1 MRKTYVSLTGV
12 TLHGQKK
19 RGYKFPRVFPKSP
32 FSRSWL
38 PPGPSWRLCAVP
50 PGPQRG
56 SEHHRNVLRGS
67 SGGFCERFGGIISP
81 VGLTPLLSKSQK
93 PTVMHPRLYRREPGG
108 PLDVETCTAERRRWP
123 PGPPQAAEPAFE
135 PFRLRAGTAP
145 VLGICHRCN
154 VPALPVPVGGPCGW
168 KPPQRQNPPALA
180 KHSSLVAGRPG
191 ELWVFH

>member
-1 MRKTYVSLTGV
+1 MSHSLGLLSTG
-12 TLHGQKK
+12 KK
-19 RGYKFPRVFPKSP
+19 RGVTNFPVFSQNRLFRVPGCP
-32 FSRSWL
+32 PAPPGAPLCR
-38 PPGPSWRLCAVP
+38 PPGPKGVP
-50 PGPQRG
+50 NTTGTSCGGRAG
-56 SEHHRNVLRGS
+56 GFANVLE
-67 SGGFCERFGGIISP
+67 CIISP

-180 KHSSLVAGRPG
+180 KHFSLVASERP
-191 ELWVFH
+191 EPHTK